1 NLISEINTPPTLT
14 PSSVPSNTS
23 IIIISAYMEN
33 SRGDSGLTPLPI
45 IPGSDSPSATL
56 TIASCLMYILHIN
69 LLSLQSTPTLSNTSI
84 ILIQSTLSNAFS
96 KSTKHIYTSFPNSKL
111 LSHSTLI
118 TPTASLVPHPRL
130 NPN

>member
-1 NLISEINTPPTLT
+1 MNTPPTLT
-14 PSSVPSNTS
+14 PSSIPSNTS

-33 SRGDSGLTPLPI
+33 SRGDSGQPCLTPLPI

-56 TIASCLMYILHIN
+56 TIASCVMYNWYIN

-84 ILIQSTLSNAFS
+84 ILIQSTISNAFS
-96 KSTKHIYTSFPNSKL
+96 KSTKQIYISFPNSSL
-111 LSHSTLI
+111 LSPSTLH
-118 TPTASLVPHPRL
+118 TPTTTLIPHLHL